1 MIKEGRKIGMVILV
15 NRRKRKEARKLI
27 DVIIENV
34 RELLKIYRKDG
45 CKLQMRRVLIFSFK

>member
-34 RELLKIYRKDG
+34 RELLKIYCKDG